1 MEEDISRHHNH
12 RRRRDNL
19 NGQNNSRGRHSSRR
33 ISSNGPGAFARVD
46 AADAHRIA
54 RQVGTRS
61 RYIFFGAFERVFDEK
76 KVRWK
81 IVPRYKRIAVL
92 LSAGLAL
99 FWILTAIAV
108 WCGYKYIKRYDE
120 ISFVKVALL
129 PFYIS
134 EHRKDMG
141 EYNIRKGYEAIKEK
155 DPSKAFQYLYKGVSS
170 SG

>member
-99 FWILTAIAV
+99 FWILTFSGFTALRKALYAV
-108 WCGYKYIKRYDE
+108 
-120 ISFVKVALL
+120 
-129 PFYIS
+129 
-134 EHRKDMG
+134 
-141 EYNIRKGYEAIKEK
+141 
-155 DPSKAFQYLYKGVSS
+155 
-170 SG
+170 